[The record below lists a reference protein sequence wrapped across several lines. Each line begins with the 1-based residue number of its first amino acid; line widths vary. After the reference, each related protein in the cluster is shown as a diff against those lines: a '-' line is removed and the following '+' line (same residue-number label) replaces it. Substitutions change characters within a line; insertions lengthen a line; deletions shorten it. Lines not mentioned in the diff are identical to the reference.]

1 MDKNKN
7 IIIKEIQSLKIYCV
21 NKLDRAD
28 KDTEAEKNYLKDED
42 KTKLNDI
49 ISKLESYIDM
59 IATNLSTQITDVLA
73 MNSTKKDEVNHA
85 TQQ

>member
-21 NKLDRAD
+21 NKLERAD

-73 MNSTKKDEVNHA
+73 MNSTKKGEANHA
-85 TQQ
+85 T